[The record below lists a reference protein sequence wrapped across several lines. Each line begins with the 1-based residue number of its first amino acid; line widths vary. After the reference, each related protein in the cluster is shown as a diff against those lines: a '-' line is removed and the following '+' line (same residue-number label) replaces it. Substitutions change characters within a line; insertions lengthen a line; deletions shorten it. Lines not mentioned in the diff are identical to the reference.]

1 MTDLKSLA
9 RELLE
14 EAQQSLQAEGHL
26 NPTAVVIT
34 PKENLIFD
42 MEFESDEERDELYA
56 EMIDIAHSESASAI
70 ITVNDVFLG
79 DQAEPVRLEGEGWGE
94 LANSPSEAIIV
105 TISGSGFPTWSL
117 VCPYYRRDEQ
127 FVFEPAR
134 EMLNPAGEVDLLG
147 DWTRKTGTA

>member
-1 MTDLKSLA
+1 MTDLKALA
-9 RELLE
+9 HELLE

-26 NPTAVVIT
+26 TPTAVVIT

-42 MEFESDEERDELYA
+42 MEFESDDEREELYA
-56 EMIDIAHSESASAI
+56 EMVEAAQAENASAI
-70 ITVNDVFLG
+70 VTVNDVYLG
-79 DQAEPVRLEGEGWGE
+79 DADTPIKLEGEGWGE
-94 LANSPSEAIIV
+94 LAASPAEAVVV
-105 TISGSGFPTWSL
+105 TVSGSGFPTWSL
-117 VCPYYRRDEQ
+117 LCPYYRRDEQ